1 MYARKIAAMF
11 DQSRENVSQHETI
24 EKHEKVFLK
33 ANKVDVIFSLEIN
46 TTFYKKKLETQ
57 PDVWLTI

>member
-1 MYARKIAAMF
+1 MYARKIAAIF

-33 ANKVDVIFSLEIN
+33 AYKVDEIFSLEIN
-46 TTFYKKKLETQ
+46 TTFYKKA
-57 PDVWLTI
+57 